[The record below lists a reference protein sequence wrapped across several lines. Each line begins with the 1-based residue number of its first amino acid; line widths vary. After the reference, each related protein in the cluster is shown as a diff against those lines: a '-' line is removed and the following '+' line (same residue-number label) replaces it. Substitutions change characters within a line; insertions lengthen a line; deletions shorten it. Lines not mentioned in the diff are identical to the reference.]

1 MRVKFVLFI
10 ILIVVGSV
18 YSQNTKKRTKMI
30 NDNYEVATLGAGC
43 FWCVEAV
50 FMRLNGVEKVESG
63 YSGGKI
69 SNPTYREVSSGLT
82 GHAEVVQVTF
92 DPNVIKF
99 AKILEVFFKT
109 HNPTTLNRQGA
120 DVGTQYRSA
129 IFYHS
134 NEQKKVAEE
143 VKEMLDKA
151 KVWDDPI
158 VTEISPFSKFYI
170 AEDYHQNYLENNKK
184 QPYCQMVILPK
195 IEKFEK
201 HFGDYLKK

>member
-170 AEDYHQNYLENNKK
+170 AEDYHQNYLGNNKK